1 MSYGVTLEP
10 GGAMFF
16 AEAGEMLLDAALR
29 QGVALAHSCRQGICG
44 ACRVQ
49 LISGQIDRSAEEPVA
64 MDGAESGEVLCCRA
78 SARSDLVLSSTL
90 PTGRQPL
97 PVRKLLGRV
106 AGIRRT
112 GAADVLILSIKLPRE
127 AELDFRPGQ
136 YVDLTTREGVRR
148 SYSIAQAS
156 GRGDCL
162 EFHIRH
168 CPGGRFTDGL
178 FNERESRPGTG
189 HIVQVEGPYGSMW
202 LREADAP
209 VILLASGTGFAP
221 IKAMVEEAMRLGIH
235 RPMRLY
241 WGGRRPADLYMDALC
256 RHWAAAWDGFSYIPV
271 VSDACD
277 ADAWQG
283 RTGWVHR
290 AVMEDIADLA
300 AYHVYACGAPI
311 VVESARQDFS
321 RICGL
326 PRGSFF
332 ADAFVT
338 AKDLSSGVCAAA

>member
-1 MSYGVTLEP
+1 MSYAVTMES
-10 GGAMFF
+10 GGTVFF
-16 AEAGEMLLDAALR
+16 ADAGEMLLDAALR

-49 LISGQIDRSAEEPVA
+49 LISGQIDRGAEEPAA
-64 MDGAESGEVLCCRA
+64 MDGVESGEILCCRA
-78 SARSDLVLSSTL
+78 SACSDLVISSTL

-106 AGIRRT
+106 AEIRRT
-112 GAADVLILSIKLPRE
+112 GAADVLLLIIKLPRE
-127 AELDFRPGQ
+127 AEFDFRPGQ

-156 GRGDCL
+156 GGGDCL

-178 FNERESRPGTG
+178 FNEREPLPGAG
-189 HIVQVEGPYGSMW
+189 HIVRVEGPYGNTW

-221 IKAMVEEAMRLGIH
+221 IKAMVEEAMRLGI
-235 RPMRLY
+235 RRSMRLY
-241 WGGRRPADLYMDALC
+241 WGGRRPNDLYMDELC
-256 RHWAAAWDGFSYIPV
+256 RRWAATWDGFSYTPV

-277 ADAWQG
+277 ADAWGG

-290 AVMEDIADLA
+290 AVMEDIDNLA
-300 AYHVYACGAPI
+300 AYHVYACGAPV
-311 VVESARQDFS
+311 VVESARQDFA

-326 PRGSFF
+326 PVGAFF

-338 AKDLSSGVCAAA
+338 ALRSA